1 MSLTVK
7 EAHPDP
13 HIYIYIYIYIKSK
26 RIRGLLV
33 QCCSPRKEGKRIHT
47 NTFTLIAISLLTL
60 HHIAMAAVG
69 FKLSQPLQVKPKLLR
84 MASNKTVTGAECC
97 KTCFLHVLAIDV
109 IVALKLSVRQQ
120 RSFEAACFQFAPS
133 CNVLC
138 RRCECK

>member
-13 HIYIYIYIYIKSK
+13 HIHIYIYIKSK

-33 QCCSPRKEGKRIHT
+33 QCCPPRKEGKRIHT

-97 KTCFLHVLAIDV
+97 KTCFLHF
-109 IVALKLSVRQQ
+109 ALKLSVRRQ
-120 RSFEAACFQFAPS
+120 RAFEAACFQFAPS